1 MLEISSKEITKIV
14 ANLFIEANCHLQEE
28 VFRAWMKALKEE
40 DDPQAKE
47 IISVMIKNAYLAWEE
62 GMPLCQ
68 DTGQAVVFVCQG
80 EEVRITGKPIDEAIN
95 EGIEKGGREGY
106 LRKSVT
112 RDPLW
117 REHEGS
123 FGPAVIHRKIIPG
136 ETLRIDLLPV
146 GCGCEQMGGVEMF
159 PPGDEE
165 KTIREF
171 VLDRVKKAGS
181 KPCPPNIIGLGIG
194 GDLEQSAYLARMAL
208 LRPINTCPRLRSGK
222 RNKEL
227 GHLERTLLEEINE
240 LNIGPQGLG
249 GKTTVLAVNIE
260 ASSCHRANLPVAI
273 AFNCHLG
280 RGKSFVWGEDR
291 EKLVL
296 DSDRGEGN
304 FKKELKETAEKVAT
318 FKDAVT
324 VKLPLSEEV
333 LSTLKAGDRVFLNG
347 VVYTAR
353 DAAHKRLVK
362 LIRESKDLPFELEG
376 AVIYYVGPTPP
387 KPGQIIGSAGPT
399 TSARMDTYTPLLLSC
414 GLRGMIGKGDRSP
427 EVIKAIKKYKA
438 VYFITFGGAGAFLS
452 RQITK
457 SEVVAFDDL
466 GTEAIRRL
474 ELKDF
479 PAIVGCDAE
488 GRSVY
493 QEG

>member
-1 MLEISSKEITKIV
+1 MLEISSKDITNIA
-14 ANLFIEANCHLQEE
+14 ANLFTEANCHLKEE
-28 VFRAWMKALKEE
+28 VFRAWMRALKEE
-40 DDPQAKE
+40 DNPQAKE
-47 IISVMIKNAYLAWEE
+47 IISVMLKNASLAWEE

-68 DTGQAVVFVCQG
+68 DTGQAVVFIEQG

-95 EGIEKGGREGY
+95 EGIEKGGKEGY

-123 FGPAVIHRKIIPG
+123 FGPAVIHHKIIPG
-136 ETLRIDLLPV
+136 KTLRIDLLPV
-146 GCGCEQMGGVEMF
+146 GCGCEQMGRVRMF

-171 VLDRVKKAGS
+171 ILRRVKEAGS

-208 LRPINTCPRLRSGK
+208 LRPINACSRLRSGK
-222 RNKEL
+222 RNKKLE
-227 GHLERTLLEEINE
+227 HLERTLLEEINK

-249 GKTTVLAVNIE
+249 GKTTVLAVHIE

-280 RGKSFVWGEDR
+280 RGKSFVWGEKSDP
-291 EKLVL
+291 EKE
-296 DSDRGEGN
+296 DN
-304 FKKELKETAEKVAT
+304 FRRELKKIAEKIAP
-318 FKDAVT
+318 FKDAAKIT
-324 VKLPLSEEV
+324 FPLSEEV
-333 LSTLKAGDRVFLNG
+333 ISNLKAGDKVFLNG
-347 VVYTAR
+347 IVYTAR

-362 LIRESKDLPFELEG
+362 LIQENKDLPFELNG

-399 TSARMDTYTPLLLSC
+399 TSARMDSYTPFLLSC
-414 GLRGMIGKGDRSP
+414 GLRGMIGKGYRSP
-427 EVIKAIKKYKA
+427 EVIKAIKKYKTI
-438 VYFITFGGAGAFLS
+438 YFITFGGAGAFLS
-452 RQITK
+452 RRITK
-457 SEVVAFDDL
+457 SEVIAFDDL
-466 GTEAIRRL
+466 GMEAIRRL